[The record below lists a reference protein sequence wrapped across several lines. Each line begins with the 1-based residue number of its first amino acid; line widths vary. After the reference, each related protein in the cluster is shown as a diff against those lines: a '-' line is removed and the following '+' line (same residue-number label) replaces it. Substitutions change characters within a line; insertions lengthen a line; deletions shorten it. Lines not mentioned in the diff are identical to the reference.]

1 MIFTGAIDKMASLL
15 GEDNIKDLKTK
26 ICELLIDTI
35 ENDLDLYLSENYI
48 TDWDLM
54 GDFIK
59 ECQKEAFDNVKKE
72 LVTNF
77 EEKIRKA
84 IE

>member
-1 MIFTGAIDKMASLL
+1 MSAIDKLASLL
-15 GEDNIKDLKTK
+15 GEDNIKDLKAM

-35 ENDLDLYLSENYI
+35 RNDLHSYLDDNYI
-48 TDWDLM
+48 TDWDCI

-72 LVTNF
+72 LVANF
-77 EEKIRKA
+77 EDKIRKA
-84 IE
+84 VE

>member
-1 MIFTGAIDKMASLL
+1 MNTIDKLASLL
-15 GEDNIKDLKTK
+15 GEDNVKNLKAT

-35 ENDLDLYLSENYI
+35 RNDLNSYLNENYI
-48 TDWDLM
+48 TDWDVV
-54 GDFIK
+54 GDFIE

-72 LVTNF
+72 LVAKY

>member
-1 MIFTGAIDKMASLL
+1 
-15 GEDNIKDLKTK
+15 
-26 ICELLIDTI
+26 
-35 ENDLDLYLSENYI
+35 
-48 TDWDLM
+48 M

-59 ECQKEAFDNVKKE
+59 ECQQEAFNNVKKE
-72 LVTNF
+72 LVAKY